1 MKELYGKRKET
12 IEGDFGTVKEHHGM
26 GYTRQVEEKKIRIK
40 VGLTIA
46 CMNMKKLG
54 NILWERVGIISP
66 NAR

>member
-1 MKELYGKRKET
+1 
-12 IEGDFGTVKEHHGM
+12 M